1 MPRELN
7 PELFGTRQKP
17 TPQAPT
23 QGYQA
28 SYQPTVAEM
37 HAGATSLPSL
47 ARSSAHTYETPEAVK
62 RKIRDLENQIQVLQQ
77 KIEKMSSNFEQRL
90 AQTQST
96 QKSIEM
102 SLKSSLQEMAQNQ
115 ANTISK
121 VNERRGA
128 DAKIHEMI
136 DRHNSLVQNFEIRM
150 AAMHK
155 VSSEQEMKI
164 MTYQSTI
171 DEILREIKRR

>member
-17 TPQAPT
+17 ATPLQP

-28 SYQPTVAEM
+28 PEM

-47 ARSSAHTYETPEAVK
+47 TMSPSHMYETPEAVK
-62 RKIRDLENQIQVLQQ
+62 RKIRDLENQVQVLQQ
-77 KIEKMSSNFEQRL
+77 KIEKLSASFDQRMT
-90 AQTQST
+90 QTQST

-121 VNERRGA
+121 MNERRVA
-128 DAKIHEMI
+128 DAKIQEMV

-155 VSSEQEMKI
+155 VSSEQEMKL
-164 MTYQSTI
+164 MTYQATI
-171 DEILREIKRR
+171 DEILREIRR